1 MPLPRKMK
9 RKMINNEHKFQ
20 IVSQF
25 KPTGDQPEAIKR
37 LVQGINE
44 NKKFQVLLGATG
56 TGKTFT
62 MANIIEQVQRPTLV
76 LVHNKTLAGQLYS
89 EFQELFPNNRVEYFV
104 SNFDF
109 YQPEAYIPKSDTYI
123 DKNAVMNDEIEMLR
137 TSAINSILER
147 RDTIIVAS
155 VASIYGLTDPDE
167 YRNLVFNIRVGEEID
182 RNLLFKRLV
191 DAQYKRN
198 NLDAAPGSFR
208 VRGDIIEIVPA
219 NMDNNNVI
227 RIDTFGD
234 EIEKIS
240 QIDLLTGEVK
250 HTFHTYPIFP
260 AYDHASTRE
269 RIRKACETIKE
280 ELKERLKFFNE
291 EGKLLEAERLELRT
305 NQDIENMQ
313 EFGMCPGIENYS
325 RHIDGRAPGTRPWCL
340 IDYFPK
346 DFLLFVDES
355 HVTFPQLRGMYNGD
369 RSRKETLVE
378 YGFRLPSAL
387 DNRPLNF
394 DEFEKIMPQTI
405 CTSAT
410 PGDYELNK
418 TDGPIVEQIIRP
430 TELLD
435 PRIEVRPTFGQID
448 DLLQEIKTRNSRGE
462 RTLIV
467 TLTIRMAED
476 LTTFL
481 KERGIKVVYLHH
493 ETKTLERSEIIYQ
506 LRKGKYDVLVGI
518 NLLRE
523 GLDIPEVSLICVLDA
538 DKEGF
543 LRSGRSLIQICGRA
557 ARNQNGMVI
566 MYADTITDSMR
577 VAIDETKRR
586 RTIQNEYNQVNGII
600 PRTIIKEI
608 RPPIRNSDDEI
619 SDMIKATKKASRS
632 EIQKRIKELEKQM
645 KQAAKEFDFERAA
658 ELRDIIFE
666 MKAEL

>member
-1 MPLPRKMK
+1 M
-9 RKMINNEHKFQ
+9 NDEHKFE
-20 IVSQF
+20 IVSPF
-25 KPTGDQPEAIKR
+25 KPTGDQPTAIAN
-37 LVQGINE
+37 LVKGINDG
-44 NKKFQVLLGATG
+44 KKFQVLLGATG

-62 MANIIEQVQRPTLV
+62 MANIIQSVQRPTLV

-89 EFQELFPNNRVEYFV
+89 EFQELFPHNRVEYFV

-123 DKNAVMNDEIEMLR
+123 DKNAVMNEEIEMLR
-137 TSAINSILER
+137 TSAINSVLER
-147 RDTIIVAS
+147 RDTIVVAS

-167 YRNLVFNIRVGEEID
+167 YRNLVFNIRVGETID
-182 RNLLFKRLV
+182 RTTLFKKLV

-208 VRGDIIEIVPA
+208 VRGDIIEIIPA
-219 NMDNNNVI
+219 NMDSNNVI

-240 QIDLLTGEVK
+240 QIDLLSGEVK
-250 HTFHTYPIFP
+250 HTYHMYPIFP

-269 RIRKACETIKE
+269 RIKEACTTIKE
-280 ELKERLKFFNE
+280 ELKERLAYFKS

-305 NQDIENMQ
+305 NQDMENML

-325 RHIDGRAPGTRPWCL
+325 RHIDKRKPGSRPWCL
-340 IDYFPK
+340 IDYFPE

-394 DEFEKIMPQTI
+394 EEFQKLMPQTI

-410 PGDYELNK
+410 PGDYELNT

-430 TELLD
+430 TGLLD
-435 PRIEVRPTFGQID
+435 PKIEVRPTLGQVD
-448 DLLQEIKTRNSRGE
+448 DLLQEIKKRNERNE

-476 LTTFL
+476 LTTYL

-523 GLDIPEVSLICVLDA
+523 GLDIPEVSLICILDA

-543 LRSGRSLIQICGRA
+543 LRSGRSLVQVCGRA

-566 MYADTITDSMR
+566 MYADNMTDSMKY
-577 VAIDETKRR
+577 AIDETYRR
-586 RTIQNEYNQVNGII
+586 RSIQEKYNFENGII
-600 PRTIIKEI
+600 PRTIVKDI
-608 RPPIRNSDDEI
+608 RPPIKNSDDEI
-619 SDMIKATKKASRS
+619 SDLIKASKKATRS
-632 EIQKRIKELEKQM
+632 ELQKRIKDLEKQM
-645 KQAAKEFDFERAA
+645 KQAAHDFDFERAA

>member
-1 MPLPRKMK
+1 M
-9 RKMINNEHKFQ
+9 NNHQFQ
-20 IVSQF
+20 LVSNF
-25 KPTGDQPEAIKR
+25 KPTGDQPQAIKKLSEGVR
-37 LVQGINE
+37 NG
-44 NKKFQVLLGATG
+44 KKLQVLLGATG

-62 MANIIEQVQRPTLV
+62 MANIIQEVQKPTLV

-89 EFQELFPNNRVEYFV
+89 EFQELVPNNRVEYFV

-123 DKNAVMNDEIEMLR
+123 DKNAVVNDEIEMLR

-167 YRNLVFNIRVGEEID
+167 YKRLVFDLRVGEEID
-182 RNLLFKRLV
+182 RNQLFKRLV

-198 NLDAAPGSFR
+198 NLEAAPGTFR

-219 NMDNNNVI
+219 NMESNNVI

-240 QIDLLTGEVK
+240 EIDLLTGEIK
-250 HTFHTYPIFP
+250 HTYHTYPFFP

-269 RIRKACETIKE
+269 RIKEACNTIRE
-280 ELKERLKFFNE
+280 ELKARLNYFKEN
-291 EGKLLEAERLELRT
+291 GKLLEAERLEMRT
-305 NQDIENMQ
+305 NQDIENLE

-325 RHIDGRAPGTRPWCL
+325 RHIDKRQPGTRPFCL
-340 IDYFPK
+340 MDYFPE
-346 DFLLFVDES
+346 DFLLFIDES
-355 HVTFPQLRGMYNGD
+355 HATFPQLRGMYNGD

-394 DEFEKIMPQTI
+394 AEFEKLMPQTI

-410 PGDYELNK
+410 PGDYELGK
-418 TDGPIVEQIIRP
+418 TDAEIVEQIIRP
-430 TELLD
+430 TGLID
-435 PRIEVRPTFGQID
+435 PRIEVRRTMGQID
-448 DLLQEIKTRNSRGE
+448 DLIHEIKTRVAKNE
-462 RTLIV
+462 RTMIV
-467 TLTIRMAED
+467 TLTISMAED
-476 LTTFL
+476 LTTYL
-481 KERGIKVVYLHH
+481 KEKGIKVVYLHH

-506 LRKGKYDVLVGI
+506 LRKGKYDVLIGI

-523 GLDIPEVSLICVLDA
+523 GLDIPEVSLICILDA

-543 LRSGRSLIQICGRA
+543 LRSSRSLIQVTGRA
-557 ARNQNGMVI
+557 ARNANGLVI
-566 MYADTITDSMR
+566 MYADNMTDSMKYC
-577 VAIDETKRR
+577 INETNRR
-586 RTIQNEYNQVNGII
+586 REIQNEYNLQNGIV
-600 PRTIIKEI
+600 PQTVIKEI
-608 RPPIRNSDDEI
+608 RPPIHNSDDEI
-619 SDMIKATKKASRS
+619 SEMISLTKHGSRS
-632 EIQKRIKELEKQM
+632 EIAKRIKDLEKQM

-658 ELRDIIFE
+658 ELRDIIIE
-666 MKAEL
+666 MKSGI

>member
-1 MPLPRKMK
+1 MK
-9 RKMINNEHKFQ
+9 NTDNSHKFEL
-20 IVSQF
+20 VSNY
-25 KPTGDQPEAIKR
+25 KPTGDQPTAIKQ
-37 LVQGINE
+37 LVDGLTE
-44 NKKFQVLLGATG
+44 GKKFQVLLGATG

-62 MANIIEQVQRPTLV
+62 MANIIQQVQRPALV

-89 EFQELFPNNRVEYFV
+89 EFKELFPHNRVEYFV

-167 YRNLVFNIRVGEEID
+167 YRNLVFEIRVGEEIN
-182 RNLLFKRLV
+182 RQEFYHSLV

-198 NLDAAPGSFR
+198 NLDTPPGSFR

-219 NMDNNNVI
+219 NMDDGTVI

-234 EIEKIS
+234 EIEKIYEV
-240 QIDLLTGEVK
+240 DLLTGEIK
-250 HTFHTYPIFP
+250 HSYHTYPIFP
-260 AYDHASTRE
+260 AYDHASTRA
-269 RIRKACETIKE
+269 RIKEACVSIKE
-280 ELKERLKFFNE
+280 ELKDRLAFFKE
-291 EGKLLEAERLELRT
+291 EGKLLEAERLEMRT
-305 NQDIENMQ
+305 NQDVENME

-325 RHIDGRAPGTRPWCL
+325 RHIDKRLPGQRPFCL
-340 IDYFPK
+340 IDYFPE
-346 DFLLFVDES
+346 DFVMFIDES
-355 HVTFPQLRGMYNGD
+355 HVSLPQVRGMYNGD
-369 RSRKETLVE
+369 RSRKQTLVD

-394 DEFEKIMPQTI
+394 QEFESLIPQVI

-410 PGDYELNK
+410 PGDYELTT
-418 TDGPIVEQIIRP
+418 TDAPIAEQIIRP
-430 TELLD
+430 TGLVD
-435 PRIEVRPTFGQID
+435 PKIEIRPTQGQID
-448 DLLQEIKTRNSRGE
+448 DILFEIKKRIAKNE
-462 RTLIV
+462 RTMIV
-467 TLTIRMAED
+467 TLTIKMAED
-476 LTTFL
+476 LTQYL

-523 GLDIPEVSLICVLDA
+523 GLDIPEVSLISILDA

-543 LRSGRSLIQICGRA
+543 LRSTRSLIQVIGRA
-557 ARNQNGMVI
+557 ARNANGLVV
-566 MYADTITDSMR
+566 MYADTITDSMKS
-577 VAIDETKRR
+577 AIDETNRR
-586 RTIQNEYNQVNGII
+586 RAIQQAYNEENGIV
-600 PRTIIKEI
+600 PQTIIKEI
-608 RPPIRNSDDEI
+608 KPPIHNSDDEI
-619 SDMIKATKKASRS
+619 SEMINISKHGTRKQIEAK
-632 EIQKRIKELEKQM
+632 IKELEKQM
-645 KQAAKEFDFERAA
+645 RQAAKEFDFERAI

-666 MKAEL
+666 LKAQE